1 MFAMALL
8 VPIPTFETIDQ
19 CEQLKSLVFAESGTT
34 SYNRS
39 LRNPQKKLMFRQIT
53 SHIYER

>member
-8 VPIPTFETIDQ
+8 VRIPTFETIDQ

-39 LRNPQKKLMFRQIT
+39 NFIVIRPRKSQIM
-53 SHIYER
+53 